1 MGNVGNVFVVV
12 CLTVAIP
19 VDRRICCPC
28 RCCNL
33 QRPANTLRGCCTFV
47 VLSCFCVVLGC
58 CPILGNLEVVVVSG
72 GGWVSAMDKQ
82 NKTATANQWCVPL
95 GVQIVINKLVV
106 SVGALFTNALAC
118 ASNVVSASV
127 KDNF

>member
-1 MGNVGNVFVVV
+1 M
-12 CLTVAIP
+12 
-19 VDRRICCPC
+19 
-28 RCCNL
+28 
-33 QRPANTLRGCCTFV
+33 PANTLRGCCTFV
-47 VLSCFCVVLGC
+47 VLFCFCVVLGY
-58 CPILGNLEVVVVSG
+58 CPILGNLVGVVGVLG
-72 GGWVSAMDKQ
+72 CGWWVSATQWTKPQ
-82 NKTATANQWCVPL
+82 TTQQKQWCVPL